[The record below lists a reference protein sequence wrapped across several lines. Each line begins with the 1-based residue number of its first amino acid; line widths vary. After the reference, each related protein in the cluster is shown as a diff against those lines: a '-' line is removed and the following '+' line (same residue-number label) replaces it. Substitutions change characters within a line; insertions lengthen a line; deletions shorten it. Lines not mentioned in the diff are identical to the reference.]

1 MDQRQEN
8 ESSDGKKSNVI
19 AGIVLLGFFVG
30 LVYIMIY
37 ASTAV
42 AFVIAVV
49 FGILAL
55 FLFKNSKF

>member
-1 MDQRQEN
+1 MDQRPEN
-8 ESSDGKKSNVI
+8 KSGDDTKSSVI

-37 ASTAV
+37 ASTAI
-42 AFVIAVV
+42 AFGIAVV

-55 FLFKNSKF
+55 FLFSKK